1 MSAHPLLFS
10 RHHSHPLHLLRRAP
24 FPDCLFPFF
33 LKINPSQARDA
44 SLPTRSPSTSL
55 SGCARIRGRE
65 QQHDC
70 WSCCSLLRHLHLH
83 LSPAHPS
90 SSLPGWPTETRHRAR
105 SRIPTLLVRS
115 PQPQGDLWPDCS
127 GRRPGQ
133 ARPRGRGPEETQERL
148 WPRRQPRAGL
158 GRGGSGGSGL
168 RGRGSPARPPA
179 RSPGLPAKAQ
189 ETPPPRLGSIQTVT
203 AAASP
208 PLPPAAAPR
217 VLRLPAA
224 PLDPLAPRA
233 FPNSAGGR
241 RGSARP
247 EPGPG
252 WPGGRGLRL
261 THGAAVDAPLL
272 GSSGS
277 RTDRHPLPLRD
288 QPRRGA
294 AAGFSKATYA
304 DSAA

>member
-179 RSPGLPAKAQ
+179 RSLPRPARQGAGNAAASARLNSNCHRGRLPSPPPGRRAPGP
-189 ETPPPRLGSIQTVT
+189 PPPRRAARPSSPQGVPQLGRR
-203 AAASP
+203 P
-208 PLPPAAAPR
+208 PR
-217 VLRLPAA
+217 V
-224 PLDPLAPRA
+224 RA
-233 FPNSAGGR
+233 SRARAGMAR
-241 RGSARP
+241 R
-247 EPGPG
+247 PG
-252 WPGGRGLRL
+252 
-261 THGAAVDAPLL
+261 AEA
-272 GSSGS
+272 
-277 RTDRHPLPLRD
+277 HPWCC
-288 QPRRGA
+288 
-294 AAGFSKATYA
+294 S
-304 DSAA
+304 